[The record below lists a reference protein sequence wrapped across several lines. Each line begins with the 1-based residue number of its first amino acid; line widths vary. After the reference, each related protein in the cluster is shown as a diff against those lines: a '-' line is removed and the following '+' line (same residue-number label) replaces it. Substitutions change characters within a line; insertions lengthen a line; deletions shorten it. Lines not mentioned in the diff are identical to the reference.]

1 MAPVSS
7 CLAPLRLMPLVGLVL
22 YFPFPSSIFCHTSPT
37 LLPPLTILHRPL
49 HASSC
54 ADEDFVVFVFTAAVV
69 EALVVVAVVV
79 FAFVALPS
87 SERRAAH
94 LLV

>member
-1 MAPVSS
+1 MPRSAPAYDSGGA
-7 CLAPLRLMPLVGLVL
+7 CPPLPLSFIHL
-22 YFPFPSSIFCHTSPT
+22 FPHFHHPC
-37 LLPPLTILHRPL
+37 PPLTILHRTL

-69 EALVVVAVVV
+69 AAHVVVAVVV

-87 SERRAAH
+87 SERRAGH

>member
-1 MAPVSS
+1 MPFSAPAYASGGA
-7 CLAPLRLMPLVGLVL
+7 CRPLPFSLIHL
-22 YFPFPSSIFCHTSPT
+22 FPHFPH
-37 LLPPLTILHRPL
+37 LRPPLTILHRTL

-69 EALVVVAVVV
+69 AAHVVSVVV